1 MTGKSLALLNERYR
15 AICNMYRQTPD
26 LKWMLTAFSG
36 DMYVGVDVLE
46 ELQAY
51 QEYWSDQKKARWPKS
66 HKRSLRNWFK
76 YASNRV
82 PKPEPAPKPQT
93 PEPAP
98 VYPRQAEASAT
109 WRAWL
114 RRIEPEIDPHT
125 FSVWF
130 KSTTTGVGLLELGTV
145 VVRVPNAHFKAWL
158 DLNAPDPPFSVRY
171 EYDPQGN

>member
-1 MTGKSLALLNERYR
+1 MTGQDLTLLSDRYR
-15 AICNMYRQTPD
+15 AICAMYHQRPD
-26 LKWMLTAFSG
+26 IEWLLTDFAS
-36 DMYVGVDVLE
+36 DERYARVDILE
-46 ELQAY
+46 ELRNY
-51 QEYWSDQKKARWPKS
+51 KEYWSDRKKSDWPKS
-66 HKRSLRNWFK
+66 HKRSLRNWFGK
-76 YASNRV
+76 VAERV
-82 PKPEPAPKPQT
+82 PEPAPEPRT

-125 FSVWF
+125 FRVWF
-130 KSTTTGVGLLELGTV
+130 KTTTTGIGLLEMGTV
-145 VVRVPNAHFKAWL
+145 VVRVPNAYFKAWL